1 MRKIFLLAGFVVLIM
16 ATSCNRKS
24 EIVQNTIEQLE
35 NRNFKEAMNIILEM
49 RDKQI
54 LNDTSY
60 IRLLSTA
67 YNGLTMNMEKGIAAN
82 CYDMDFSSDGKTVYF
97 TDFDRTAVS
106 AYSYPELKQKFT
118 IPVAHHTY
126 NIDISPDGKLLAAAS
141 ADSLIHVYDIE
152 STKEIKKLKGH
163 RSRARDVAF
172 LDNNLLFSGSND
184 QYTYLWDV
192 KQGKEIWNGR
202 FHSKNIKSLNVSKDR
217 TRLLSASND
226 GAISVIKIEGLDDF
240 KEKNHLI
247 HNIYNYVN
255 EAVFSPDDKKVASV
269 SGAGTVILWDLD
281 SNSKEFEVE
290 LVKSLCSVAFSEDG
304 KYLAVGS
311 YNFVFV
317 LDAETGEI
325 LNVIPVE
332 GRPVG
337 KVKFIGND
345 KLAFIDNFSFYQC
358 DLLFGQDLI
367 DAARKLAKK

>member
-16 ATSCNRKS
+16 ATSCDRKS

-35 NRNFKEAMNIILEM
+35 NRNFKEAINIILEM

-60 IRLLSTA
+60 MRLLSTA
-67 YNGLTMNMEKGIAAN
+67 YNGLAMNMEKGIAAN
-82 CYDMDFSSDGKTVYF
+82 CYDMDFSSDGKIVYF

-152 STKEIKKLKGH
+152 STKEIRKLKGH
-163 RSRARDVAF
+163 RSRTRDVAF

-202 FHSKNIKSLNVSKDR
+202 FHSKNIKSLNVSKDK